1 MTKNKILL
9 IGIDGGSWSVL
20 KPAFEAGQMPFL
32 QSMCRNGVS
41 GVLTSTIPAITPAA
55 WGVFQSGRN
64 PGQTGVFDF
73 EYWDKE
79 QKRSFFVSSDC
90 LGQTVWDILSR
101 EGYRV
106 GLINVPMTYPPRP
119 VNGVVVSGLP
129 TPSMDSA
136 FTYPQEIKEQLMLKF
151 PGYHIFNI
159 QFISQNLI
167 DDPILLTEAL
177 CDIVRTRA
185 SAACWLLDSQ
195 AFDVFMVHFQANDVI
210 QHMLWHYLDPR
221 HPGFSGSLQMELFR
235 RFYRVLDE
243 QIQRVYAA
251 FEKKNGAIDLACV
264 LSDHGFGPHFK
275 RFNLGNWLVQEGYLS
290 KPGTEN
296 TSLLKKMTRTLRVG
310 TLLKAF
316 IPRDNVDRIENA
328 VLKSRAGA
336 WDRVRAFSVG
346 RSNEGFIYLLEHEPA
361 LRDVLAREII
371 DKLQRLTDPDNGSN
385 VVRAVYRKEDI
396 YKGQRMNHLPDL
408 IVDPEE
414 GYSFTGHYQADSGL
428 FSMVQPSTD
437 RHVGKHHKDG
447 IFIFQGK
454 HIVSRGTITASLY
467 DIMPS
472 LLYMLRIGIPGNLD
486 GRILQEIFS
495 DDFVKQN
502 PPIMQDDQALKTDN
516 GHGHTYSDEDEKN
529 IEQRL
534 RDLGYL

>member
-1 MTKNKILL
+1 MMKNKILF

-32 QSMCRNGVS
+32 QRLCCDGVS
-41 GVLTSTIPAITPAA
+41 GVLESTIPAITPAA
-55 WGVFQSGRN
+55 WGAFQSGRN

-79 QKRSFFVSSDC
+79 QKRGFFVSSDS

-106 GLINVPMTYPPRP
+106 GLMNVPMTYPPRP

-136 FTYPQEIKEQLMLKF
+136 FTYPQEIKEQLLAKF

-185 SAACWLLDSQ
+185 DAACWLLDSQ
-195 AFDVFMVHFQANDVI
+195 PFDVFMVHFQANDVI

-221 HPGFSGSLQMELFR
+221 HPGFSKSIQTEIFR
-235 RFYRVLDE
+235 RFHRVLDE

-251 FEKKNGAIDLACV
+251 FEKNNGTPDLSCV

-290 KPGTEN
+290 KPGTEK
-296 TSLLKKMTRTLRVG
+296 TSLLKKITRTLRVG
-310 TLLKAF
+310 KLLKAF
-316 IPRDNVDRIENA
+316 IPRDKVDRVENA
-328 VLKSRAGA
+328 VLKSSTGA
-336 WDRVRAFSVG
+336 WDHVRAFSVG
-346 RSNEGFIYLLEHEPA
+346 RSNEGFIYLLEHKPA
-361 LRDVLAREII
+361 LREVLAREIT
-371 DKLQRLTDPDNGSN
+371 DKLQGLTDPDTGRK
-385 VVRAVYRKEDI
+385 VVHAIYRKENI
-396 YKGQRMNHLPDL
+396 YKGRRMNHLPDL
-408 IVDPEE
+408 IIDPEE
-414 GYSFTGHYQADSGL
+414 GYSFTGHFQVDSGL
-428 FSMVQPSTD
+428 FSPVQPPKD
-437 RHVGKHHKDG
+437 RHIGKHHKDG
-447 IFIFQGK
+447 IFILHGK
-454 HIVSRGTITASLY
+454 EIAARGTFTASLY
-467 DIMPS
+467 DIVPT
-472 LLYMLRIGIPGNLD
+472 LLYMLRIGIPAAMD
-486 GRILQEIFS
+486 GRILQEMFS
-495 DDFVKQN
+495 AEYVKQN
-502 PPIMQDDQALKTDN
+502 PPIMPDDKDSESDSGQE
-516 GHGHTYSDEDEKN
+516 HTYSSDDEKN